1 VIPILHHEMNK
12 PGRLL
17 EPKELLRVM
26 DAAQVLQ
33 ERQAALSEHE
43 ELDREGTIRE
53 IQIMYEELGDLVD
66 TRVIEEALD
75 EYLAQR
81 YAFVSPPPGF
91 GKRLALL
98 YIRRGWVAKRVL
110 LPAAGAA
117 ALVWGGLAGAGM
129 IQQRAL
135 EADTDRLR
143 VEVAGLEATR
153 ESGLNEIEALLSSGT
168 PPDLPPADVDA
179 FNSGLASAERR
190 LDEVAATP
198 APLAD
203 EASRDDLTRDAIDE
217 LRRRTTF
224 VESDL
229 GAARSEVSEAGAL
242 VERHARLLALE
253 PEIAGLHAAVLAEA
267 VEDLA
272 LERAAT
278 LRRSA
283 DAQLAARDAD
293 GLEETARS
301 YRQLHQ
307 QVGAEYEIVIVGG
320 FWRDHNELPNVRNHY
335 VRVQA
340 IAPDGTRVPIVIR
353 NEEYGITSEVTEWAE
368 RVPREVYDRVR
379 ADKQDNGIIDDDDF
393 GFKRRGFVTA
403 ERNYEDLG
411 QITEW

>member
-1 VIPILHHEMNK
+1 
-12 PGRLL
+12 
-17 EPKELLRVM
+17 M
-26 DAAQVLQ
+26 DAAQVIQ

-43 ELDREGTIRE
+43 ALDREGTIRE

-75 EYLAQR
+75 EYLAQP
-81 YAFVSPPPGF
+81 YAFVPPPTGF

-110 LPAAGAA
+110 LPVAGVAAV
-117 ALVWGGLAGAGM
+117 VWGGVAGVGM

-135 EADTDRLR
+135 EADADRLR
-143 VEVAGLEATR
+143 VEVAGLAATH
-153 ESGLNEIEALLSSGT
+153 ESGLDEIEALLSRGT
-168 PPDLPPADVDA
+168 PPNLPPADVEA
-179 FNSGLASAERR
+179 FNSGLASAERQ
-190 LDEVAATP
+190 LEEVAATL

-203 EASRDDLTRDAIDE
+203 EASRDDLTRAAIDE
-217 LRRRTTF
+217 LRRRATF
-224 VESDL
+224 VDGDL
-229 GAARSEVSEAGAL
+229 GVASNEISEAGAV

-293 GLEETARS
+293 GLEETVLS
-301 YRQLHQ
+301 YRQLQ
-307 QVGAEYEIVIVGG
+307 RQVGAEYEIVIVGG
-320 FWRDHNELPNVRNHY
+320 FWRDHTELPNVRNYY

-340 IAPDGTRVPIVIR
+340 HAPDGTRVPMVIR

-368 RVPREVYDRVR
+368 RVPQDVYERVR